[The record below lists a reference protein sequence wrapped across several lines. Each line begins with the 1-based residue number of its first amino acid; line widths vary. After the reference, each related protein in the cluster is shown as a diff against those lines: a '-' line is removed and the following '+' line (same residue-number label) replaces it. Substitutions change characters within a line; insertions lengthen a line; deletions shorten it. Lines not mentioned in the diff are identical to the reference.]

1 MPVLSCGRVSGA
13 ERPMIQSLSAW
24 LDIKIDRR
32 AVTGVEYGL
41 IAGVIAATITLA
53 VSFITIG

>member
-1 MPVLSCGRVSGA
+1 
-13 ERPMIQSLSAW
+13 MIQSLSAW